1 LRLFSGL
8 VVASA
13 ENRRAFERLTLRRMA
28 AWGAMGG
35 MVIPGGYLAFNA
47 PGIGL
52 SGIVSPLA
60 VFGLL
65 GAATSAGVLALAR
78 GAPEVSPTRRPDQ
91 LTDVQ

>member
-1 LRLFSGL
+1 
-8 VVASA
+8 
-13 ENRRAFERLTLRRMA
+13 
-28 AWGAMGG
+28 